1 MSVAVKSL
9 GVVPRRVGSTVA
21 TMASVSPR
29 TVRRAA
35 VLVGVQGAAGI
46 VAALVFAV
54 RGLAGVDR
62 HIVDGFGNAVWFLL
76 IGAAVLAAGWA
87 LWTGRR
93 WGRGLAVFAQ
103 MLILPATWYA
113 GVGSHRW
120 GYAIPVAA
128 VSVAVLGL
136 LFSPSAVKWLAGQSD
151 SAAIAD
157 NSGPDT
163 R

>member
-1 MSVAVKSL
+1 
-9 GVVPRRVGSTVA
+9 
-21 TMASVSPR
+21 MASESPL

-35 VLVGVQGAAGI
+35 VLVGLQGAVGV
-46 VAALVFAV
+46 VAAVVYAI
-54 RGLAGVDR
+54 RGLAGADR
-62 HIVDGFGNAVWFLL
+62 HIVDGFGNAGWFGL
-76 IGAAVLAAGWA
+76 IGAAVLAAAWA
-87 LWTGRR
+87 LWAGRR

-120 GYAIPVAA
+120 GYAVPVAA
-128 VSVAVLGL
+128 VSVAVLVL
-136 LFSPSAVKWLAGQSD
+136 LFSPSALRWVAGQSD
-151 SAAIAD
+151 SASAD